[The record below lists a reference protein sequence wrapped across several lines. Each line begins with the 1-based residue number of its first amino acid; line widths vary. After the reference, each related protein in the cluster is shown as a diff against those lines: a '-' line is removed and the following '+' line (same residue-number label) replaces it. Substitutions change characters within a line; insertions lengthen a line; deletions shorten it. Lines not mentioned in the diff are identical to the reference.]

1 MKKQYLL
8 ALFLLCVCKNY
19 SQELIQ
25 EAFVK
30 KAYTSVDGEWQ
41 DTSFATS
48 VAVFSNR
55 QGYLKIVG
63 AEFLT
68 KFSEGKAKMLENSAY
83 NSAEL
88 TSQVLTKT
96 KNEKN
101 GLISSTYEGKLVFKT
116 IDGVYSPEIT
126 VVYTINQADILRLKI
141 SNNKNSK
148 EYILDLEIK

>member
-1 MKKQYLL
+1 MKQQYLI
-8 ALFLLCVCKNY
+8 LFLLLSICKSY
-19 SQELIQ
+19 GQELIQ
-25 EAFVK
+25 EAYVK
-30 KAYTSVDGEWQ
+30 KAYAGNDGEWQ
-41 DTSFATS
+41 DASFSTP
-48 VAVFSNR
+48 VTIQSNR
-55 QGYLKIVG
+55 QGYLKIIG

-68 KFSEGKAKMLENSAY
+68 KLSGDRAKLEESTAY

-88 TSQVLTKT
+88 TSQTLIKT

-101 GLISSTYEGKLVFKT
+101 GLVSTTYEGKLIYKT
-116 IDGVYSPEIT
+116 IDGVYTPEVS

>member
-1 MKKQYLL
+1 MKKQYLIL
-8 ALFLLCVCKNY
+8 ILLLSICKSY
-19 SQELIQ
+19 GQELIQ
-25 EAFVK
+25 EAYVK
-30 KAYTSVDGEWQ
+30 RAYVGSDGEWQ
-41 DTSFATS
+41 NASFSTP
-48 VAVFSNR
+48 VAIFSNR
-55 QGYLKIVG
+55 QGYLKITG

-68 KFSEGKAKMLENSAY
+68 KLSGDRAKLEENTAY

-88 TSQVLTKT
+88 TSQALASI

-101 GLISSTYEGKLVFKT
+101 GLVSNTYKGKLVFKT
-116 IDGVYSPEIT
+116 IDGVYTPDVS

>member
-1 MKKQYLL
+1 MKKMYLFFIL
-8 ALFLLCVCKNY
+8 LFSLFNSY
-19 SQELIQ
+19 GQDLIQ
-25 EAFVK
+25 EAYVK
-30 KAYTSVDGEWQ
+30 RAYVGSDGEWQ
-41 DTSFATS
+41 DTSFSTP
-48 VAVFSNR
+48 VNVFSNR
-55 QGYLKIVG
+55 QGYLKITG

-68 KFSEGKAKMLENSAY
+68 QLSGDRAKLEENTAY

-88 TSQVLTKT
+88 TSQTLVKT

-101 GLISSTYEGKLVFKT
+101 GLVSTTYEGKLIYKT
-116 IDGVYSPEIT
+116 IDGVYNPDVS

>member
-1 MKKQYLL
+1 MKKQYLILILLL
-8 ALFLLCVCKNY
+8 AICKSY
-19 SQELIQ
+19 GQELIQ
-25 EAFVK
+25 EAYVK
-30 KAYTSVDGEWQ
+30 RAYVGSDGEWQ
-41 DTSFATS
+41 NASFSTP
-48 VAVFSNR
+48 VAIFSNR
-55 QGYLKIVG
+55 QGYLKITG

-68 KFSEGKAKMLENSAY
+68 KLSGDRAKLEENTAY

-88 TSQVLTKT
+88 TSQALASI

-101 GLISSTYEGKLVFKT
+101 GLVSNTYKGKLVFKT
-116 IDGVYSPEIT
+116 IDGVYTPDVS